1 MQARAK
7 ISQLAVVVLA
17 ASLIL
22 AACGGGTTG
31 STWFNLPS
39 IPVNFGADGSATAF
53 GFNLGPILPAATLQ
67 QLQGAGVQK
76 LEVRIGYNGIHVY
89 NNGADLPYL
98 SWDADAVATL
108 QDLLRQNP
116 SIPNNNLIANALP
129 WLRTIGLGVALNLS
143 PEASN
148 VTRWSGETSFTP
160 ETPAAVV
167 GPFQLGG
174 IAFDEGGNLSIGSV
188 PGSALGLAGPLLP
201 PNVLGMLESMGI
213 DKLQVNLD
221 PNVIALSMN
230 DRSLPGLA
238 YDSASLAAARPVI
251 DAFAPTLGPT
261 LDTVLPV
268 VQAADLDLAVSF
280 TGEPAGTIELGAV
293 PVQLNADGSL
303 STFGVAVPGVTLPA
317 DLLQQLQTA
326 GLETLNVDVNQEGLF
341 LAANGQTLPTITW
354 TPESLATLAG
364 VVAPIAGVSPDMIN
378 GALNLISE
386 TGGIKANVGIG
397 DVAASTEEINRTLT
411 APSGTGG
418 AVLRLDANVEN
429 GAITSVEG
437 LGNLADLGIG
447 AVALPA
453 NITQILGQLGAQQLE
468 LNTDVGKA
476 DLLLDGNTALT
487 INWDEPSLQSALQ
500 LAGPFLADTPL
511 ADPAVAQFVQQQIVP
526 QLPNADVDIR
536 LNLN

>member
-39 IPVNFGADGSATAF
+39 IPVNFGADGSATVL
-53 GFNLGPILPAATLQ
+53 GFNIGQILPAATLQ
-67 QLQGAGVQK
+67 QLQGAGVHK

-89 NNGADLPYL
+89 NNGIDLPYL
-98 SWDADAVATL
+98 SWDADAVTTL

-116 SIPNNNLIANALP
+116 SIPNNTLIANLLP

-143 PEASN
+143 PEAGN
-148 VTRWSGETSFTP
+148 VTRWSGETNFTP
-160 ETPAAVV
+160 ETPASVI
-167 GPFQLGG
+167 GPFELGG
-174 IAFDEGGNLSIGSV
+174 IAFDDSGNLRIGSV
-188 PGSALGLAGPLLP
+188 PGSVLGLAGPLLP
-201 PNVLGMLESMGI
+201 PDVLNLLASMGI
-213 DKLQVNLD
+213 DKLQVNVD

-230 DRSLPGLA
+230 DRALPGLA
-238 YDSASLAAARPVI
+238 YDSGSLAAARPLI

-268 VQAADLDLAVSF
+268 LQAADLDLAVSF
-280 TGEPAGTIELGAV
+280 TGEPAGSMSLGAV
-293 PVQLNADGSL
+293 PVQINDDGTL

-317 DLLQQLQTA
+317 DLLQQLQAA
-326 GLETLNVDVNQEGLF
+326 GVETLNVDVNQEGLF

-364 VVAPIAGVSPDMIN
+364 VVAPIAGVSPDMIS
-378 GALNLISE
+378 GALDLISE
-386 TGGIKANVGIG
+386 TGGIKANIGVGEA
-397 DVAASTEEINRTLT
+397 AASNEEINRTLT
-411 APSGTGG
+411 VPSGEGA
-418 AVLRLDANVEN
+418 AVLRLNANVEN

-437 LGNLADLGIG
+437 LGDLDDLGIG
-447 AVALPA
+447 AIALPA
-453 NITQILGQLGAQQLE
+453 NVTQILGQLGAQQLE
-468 LNTDVGKA
+468 LNTDAGKA

-500 LAGPFLADTPL
+500 LATPFLADTPL